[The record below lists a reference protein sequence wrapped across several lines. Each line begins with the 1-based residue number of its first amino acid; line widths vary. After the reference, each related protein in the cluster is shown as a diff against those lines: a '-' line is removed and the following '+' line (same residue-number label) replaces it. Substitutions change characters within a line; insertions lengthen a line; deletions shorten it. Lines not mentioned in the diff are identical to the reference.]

1 MGAEM
6 AGGAWA
12 GLRAGFW
19 VTLAVSQPFLQLR
32 RIGRFLGPGKVLG
45 RRRCEAA
52 AARSVPDRRAE
63 ARWPL
68 SSCPGSARLRPALLP
83 RGARNQPAL
92 PSGRRGLGVGDAVP
106 ENPGAAG
113 RAQELPLPC
122 RSHAGPGSLGCEGS
136 ELGPAAGGQAGSAG
150 GGVGETC
157 VPASL
162 RSQCEP
168 RRASRSARPCPRG
181 EFRLLLHPSHSR

>member
-32 RIGRFLGPGKVLG
+32 RLGRFLLPGKVLG
-45 RRRCEAA
+45 RRRGEAAA

-68 SSCPGSARLRPALLP
+68 STCPCSARLRPALLS
-83 RGARNQPAL
+83 RNQPAL
-92 PSGRRGLGVGDAVP
+92 PSGRRGLGVGAAVP
-106 ENPGAAG
+106 TSLGAAG
-113 RAQELPLPC
+113 RAQGLPLPC
-122 RSHAGPGSLGCEGS
+122 GSRAGPGSLGCEGS
-136 ELGPAAGGQAGSAG
+136 ELGPAAGG
-150 GGVGETC
+150 
-157 VPASL
+157 
-162 RSQCEP
+162 
-168 RRASRSARPCPRG
+168 
-181 EFRLLLHPSHSR
+181 